1 MMNVELNIAG
11 FRFTREIPDRRG
23 KSFASPKFDPSPNPV
38 APSAPAPAS

>member
-23 KSFASPKFDPSPNPV
+23 KSFTSPKFDHRPNPV
-38 APSAPAPAS
+38 APSAPAPVA